1 MISTNHGLNGGM
13 DFHLYVLLLFFLYK
27 NVYMSEIEINDI
39 RGPGEFKGIT
49 FSKFKKTDVKKELL
63 NSLIHS
69 KIEPACYWSAEFIC
83 AGHFSDLWELILLF
97 YSKYIHLGNPKIS
110 IYLDLRINHFKEIV
124 SNGYID
130 SELRMR
136 NNDKIR
142 KLFCEIMCVLC
153 DAKRKHSF
161 DNIKIKKEDF
171 DMTIMK
177 DRFKAPN
184 VNYGEDFIMEK
195 DPKELFVAINE
206 LAYNVSEDSK
216 NVINACYW
224 IEWIIEYESICKL
237 KSEKCRCE
245 RRSNIPV
252 QSKFQMDIVWM
263 IWDLFLTKS
272 QEKSKIIEKMI
283 QALLHLFCLK
293 YSSGCAKKRKYI
305 LYFAISLLCENVNV
319 EDEIIREK
327 QKEVVSNVLKKIDL
341 VYKQIKQ
348 NEESPGTDYLFKDIK
363 ASNLEKTIEKLETM
377 NTFGENF
384 IPRI

>member
-1 MISTNHGLNGGM
+1 
-13 DFHLYVLLLFFLYK
+13 
-27 NVYMSEIEINDI
+27 MSADSEINDI
-39 RGPGEFKGIT
+39 RKSSEFKGIT
-49 FSKFKKTDVKKELL
+49 FSKFKKTDVKNELL
-63 NSLIHS
+63 NSLTHS
-69 KIEPACYWSAEFIC
+69 KIEPACYWSAELIC
-83 AGHFSDLWELILLF
+83 AGHFSDLWELILFF

-110 IYLDLRINHFKEIV
+110 IYLELRINNFKEILG
-124 SNGYID
+124 NGYID

-136 NNDKIR
+136 NNEKIR

-177 DRFKAPN
+177 DRFSAPN
-184 VNYGEDFIMEK
+184 IYYGEEIIMQN

-206 LAYNVSEDSK
+206 LAYCLSEECRNVM
-216 NVINACYW
+216 NACYW
-224 IEWIIEYESICKL
+224 IEWMMEYETICKA
-237 KSEKCRCE
+237 KKEKCLCE
-245 RRSNIPV
+245 RRNMIPV
-252 QSKFQMDIVWM
+252 QSKFQMDIIWIV
-263 IWDLFLTKS
+263 WDLFLQISEKKS
-272 QEKSKIIEKMI
+272 KMI
-283 QALLHLFCLK
+283 QKIIRALLSIFCLR
-293 YSSGCAKKRKYI
+293 YNHGFAKKRKYI
-305 LYFAISLLCENVNV
+305 LYFVVSILCENIVI

-327 QKEVVSNVLKKIDL
+327 QKELVGNVMKKIDL

-348 NEESPGTDYLFKDIK
+348 NEESPGTDYLFKDTK